1 MPAVRQ
7 KFHLSACAESRDRLF
22 TVASTVACTHI
33 AAAAGLPVKAPVAPP
48 VIAAPSWAGWYVG
61 LNAGYVDP
69 LSSLTRNAAIISTSS
84 SSENATALASG
95 VTSDLGRGSGGF
107 IGGGQIGYNF
117 QWTPAV
123 LVGLETDI
131 QGSSLRESGTVNTST
146 FVNSAAG
153 TWLATINATRHL
165 DYLGTLRGRIGL
177 TNIPGWLFYATGGL
191 AYGGVSSSTSI
202 TAVGA
207 AGFPPAQS
215 IAGSFSGTRAGY
227 SVGGGVEYMWVRN
240 WSAKFEY
247 LYYDLGSV
255 NYSNGTLAFDMDPT
269 PFPGNGIASVAST
282 SSTRFNGHI
291 FRVGVNYH
299 L

>member
-1 MPAVRQ
+1 MRQLAIAVI
-7 KFHLSACAESRDRLF
+7 

-48 VIAAPSWAGWYVG
+48 VIAAPSWAGWYGG

-69 LSSLTRNAAIISTSS
+69 LSSLTTNAAIISTSS
-84 SSENATALASG
+84 SPENATALASG
-95 VTSDLGRGSGGF
+95 VTSDFGRGSGGF

-146 FVNSAAG
+146 FVPSPPLGGG
-153 TWLATINATRHL
+153 TWLSTINATRHL

-202 TAVGA
+202 VTTG
-207 AGFPPAQS
+207 GTNLPPSAL
-215 IAGSFSGTRAGY
+215 AGSLSQTRAGY
-227 SVGGGVEYMWVRN
+227 AVGGGVEYMWVRG

-255 NYSNGTLAFDMDPT
+255 NYSNGTFAFEMGPT
-269 PFPGNGIASVAST
+269 DFPGSGIASVAST
-282 SSTRFNGHI
+282 SSTRFNGQI